1 MSLPFSPGRQ
11 DKIAVSDL
19 LRELLHKISEFIS
32 TQVELT
38 KTEIK
43 VESRKLVVAGVYGL
57 AALLI
62 GSVFTLFLA
71 VSMML
76 ALMHAVGLV
85 WASVIT
91 TVIYLILA
99 VLAVLLMVGELRK
112 RSDRIDVE

>member
-1 MSLPFSPGRQ
+1 MSLPFSPGRH
-11 DKIAVSDL
+11 DKIAISDL
-19 LRELLHKISEFIS
+19 VRELFYKISEFIS

-62 GSVFTLFLA
+62 GSVFVLSLA
-71 VSMML
+71 VSITL

-85 WASVIT
+85 WASIIT
-91 TVIYLILA
+91 TGIYLILA
-99 VLAVLLMVGELRK
+99 ALSVTLMVAELRK